1 MEGALAALRS
11 GGQHVSLAGLHNVA
25 KALVASY
32 LTHELRRPAFFVTE
46 SNRRAEELAETLRFF
61 SNIFPGPAGG
71 VGALPAF
78 DTLPW
83 ESQSPHPDILE
94 RRAATLYRL
103 VDGQISVVI
112 APIAAVIGFVGL
124 GIMYMG
130 SSWPLLGDW
139 KKDNPKAASQVV
151 IGLLFVIFAASVTTL
166 IAFT

>member
-1 MEGALAALRS
+1 MS
-11 GGQHVSLAGLHNVA
+11 I
-25 KALVASY
+25 
-32 LTHELRRPAFFVTE
+32 
-46 SNRRAEELAETLRFF
+46 AEFIQQLFGDVQG
-61 SNIFPGPAGG
+61 I
-71 VGALPAF
+71 V
-78 DTLPW
+78 
-83 ESQSPHPDILE
+83 Q
-94 RRAATLYRL
+94 
-103 VDGQISVVI
+103 VI